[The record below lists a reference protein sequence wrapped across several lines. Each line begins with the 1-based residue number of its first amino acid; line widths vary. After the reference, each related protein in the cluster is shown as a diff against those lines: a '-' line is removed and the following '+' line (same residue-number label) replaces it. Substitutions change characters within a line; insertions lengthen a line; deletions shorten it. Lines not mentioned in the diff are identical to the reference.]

1 MFLSFVFGTARL
13 LRHDE
18 GNARSLAKIT
28 KATALERDTRVMRHI
43 ISQRYCDDM
52 IRDRNTHLAQ
62 DMVDQAIVRKNER
75 MMRTRGTGTPAAATA
90 TATATAA
97 SSGGGG
103 FSFLQTATTSKS
115 DHFGQMVLT
124 AADFDVKTMGIE
136 ERDARR
142 AEVDAEIAD
151 MVGWGSK
158 P

>member
-1 MFLSFVFGTARL
+1 M
-13 LRHDE
+13 
-18 GNARSLAKIT
+18 AKIT
-28 KATALERDTRVMRHI
+28 KAAALETDVRVMRFI
-43 ISQRYCDDM
+43 ISQRYSDDA

-90 TATATAA
+90 TGTAA
-97 SSGGGG
+97 SSGGGS
-103 FSFLQTATTSKS
+103 FSFVQTATTSKS

-142 AEVDAEIAD
+142 AEVDAEIAT